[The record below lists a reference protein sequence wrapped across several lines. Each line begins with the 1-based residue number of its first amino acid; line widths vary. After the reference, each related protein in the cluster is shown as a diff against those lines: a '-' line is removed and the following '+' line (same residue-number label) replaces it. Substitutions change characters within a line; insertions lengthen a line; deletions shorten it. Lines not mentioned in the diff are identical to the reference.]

1 MNYPLVWTAALRLRA
16 GQSIMVSIETSK
28 SGLHNA
34 DPDTGAW
41 PRNEQSPSDNSKTR
55 GMA

>member
-41 PRNEQSPSDNSKTR
+41 ARNEQSPSDNSKTR